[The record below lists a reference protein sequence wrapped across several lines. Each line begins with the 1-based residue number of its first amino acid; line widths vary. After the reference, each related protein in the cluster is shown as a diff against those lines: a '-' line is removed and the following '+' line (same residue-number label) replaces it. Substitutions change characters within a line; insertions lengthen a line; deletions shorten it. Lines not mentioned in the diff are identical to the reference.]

1 MERRQ
6 RPSFTDGHKPQAVD
20 HVGSSGRSVWSL
32 AKELGQWTPRR
43 AQPCHRPD
51 RAVLREEAEL
61 HVDSFGTI
69 FF

>member
-20 HVGSSGRSVWSL
+20 LVGSSGRSVWSL

-61 HVDSFGTI
+61 HVDSFATI